1 MIQVKQKKFIL
12 LMVVLLAALNIWRWW
27 PASSKLENRVVST
40 TGQISVED
48 FEVKAHPAESQ
59 APMLRDVFQAKKV
72 VKEITQVKAKPINAQ
87 LSPVKSSEDLAKET
101 AEAEFSQLRCVG
113 ISVRNERYQAYI
125 ISAGEPLLVSK
136 GDKVGSRFVVDKITS
151 DSVILLD
158 PETGVGG
165 IISISGK

>member
-1 MIQVKQKKFIL
+1 MMKVQRKKLIL
-12 LMVVLLAALNIWRWW
+12 LMVVLLVALNIWRWW
-27 PASSKLENRVVST
+27 PTSSKLANKVEGKTR
-40 TGQISVED
+40 QISVED

-59 APMLRDVFQAKKV
+59 APMLRDIFQAKKV
-72 VKEITQVKAKPINAQ
+72 VKEITQVKPKPINAQ

-136 GDKVGSRFVVDKITS
+136 GDKVGSRFVVDNITS
-151 DSVILLD
+151 DSVKLLD

-165 IISISGK
+165 LISISGK